1 MKKTVIKNMALVLGA
16 TLLFSGCGSDSDD
29 NTQEQQTSYPDLES
43 AKQILYFY
51 GANTNDHYAFDVTTN
66 TLENLNDDNVTAM
79 SSTDNG
85 KLFYFRDNTTGDT
98 NASNDVDKVLMFK
111 STYSFATDGNA
122 TWEDFYYLDHLH
134 EGGRHPHANDEFN
147 VTAGGKYTSMIRL
160 NQYLAEQEQLK
171 NSLES
176 SITNESIVGSGQSAP
191 ALCDF
196 YTVIHA
202 DENETHYFAL
212 GTNGKVYTFD
222 DNTTNFKDVTLV
234 SSAGCEVG
242 KSGMVAAQDGVLVYL
257 GSTSKLYLVDSHDD
271 GVSHVHS
278 EWDVSKIIGNGHGID
293 MMVGIGALEYTSEA
307 HDH

>member
-1 MKKTVIKNMALVLGA
+1 MKKTVLKNMALLLGA

-29 NTQEQQTSYPDLES
+29 KAEEQQTSYPDLES

-51 GANTNDHYAFDVTTN
+51 SASTNDHYAFDVTTE

-79 SSTDNG
+79 SSTDSG

-98 NASNDVDKVLMFK
+98 NASNDVDKVLMLK
-111 STYSFATDGNA
+111 DTYSFAVDGNI

-134 EGGRHPHANDEFN
+134 DGGRHPHANDEFN
-147 VTAGGKYTSMIRL
+147 VTSGGKYNSMIRL

-257 GSTSKLYLVDSHDD
+257 GSTSKLYLVDSHED

-278 EWDVSKIIGNGHGID
+278 EWNLSELIGSGHGID
-293 MMVGIGALEYTSEA
+293 MMVGIGALEEEA